1 MIKGSIKDA
10 SLAGIL
16 QFLAIEANKSYRM
29 KVERGILHGEVIVL
43 NGDLVSASYGLLRGE
58 DALCEFLT
66 WEDGAFTIERVWP
79 RHEDAFER
87 NLNLRLQQGLSFA
100 DQASYLL
107 ENSIGLNTV
116 IISSK
121 MFGTPEWQESSKL
134 HPLQREDFLILG
146 WLSQGRTMRQAMRDF
161 SFDLLQATSILYR
174 LVLTRSVE
182 VVRAGA
188 VSEEVADLPEMP
200 KSAPPV
206 APPVAPPPIPAPV
219 PVPAAAATAVPANP
233 APASPMA
240 AEPVQQ
246 PQPKEEP
253 AVPDQL
259 RKSDPALTNRRTT
272 VLPIISIDIERL
284 MKATFTI
291 SQFGFLALKNPAL
304 DEAIR
309 TALKKV
315 EDGKTL
321 EAVVGEGTRS
331 PSAVLSTYRYCL
343 ERGYIAN
350 PDSVLPLTADLLLR
364 RTELDQYLL
373 QRRRVTSEVLRDLT
387 EEARVEGTPLS
398 DMLVKTGYLSQED
411 LDTVTREQLRFALR

>member
-1 MIKGSIKDA
+1 MIKGSVKDA

-29 KVERGILHGEVIVL
+29 KVERGILYGEIIVV
-43 NGDLVSASYGLLRGE
+43 NGDLVSAAYGLLRGE

-66 WEDGAFTIERVWP
+66 WEDGAFTIERIWP
-79 RHEDAFER
+79 RHQDTFER
-87 NLNLRLQQGLSFA
+87 NLNLRLQSSLSFA

-107 ENSIGLNTV
+107 ENAIGLNTV
-116 IISSK
+116 VKSSK

-161 SFDLLQATSILYR
+161 AFDILQATSILYR

-182 VVRAGA
+182 VVRAGTPEA
-188 VSEEVADLPEMP
+188 AEELPDMAPMP
-200 KSAPPV
+200 AS
-206 APPVAPPPIPAPV
+206 APV
-219 PVPAAAATAVPANP
+219 PPPVPVAAVAATAATP
-233 APASPMA
+233 APSAQA
-240 AEPVQQ
+240 APEPVTAEQ
-246 PQPKEEP
+246 KEEA
-253 AVPDQL
+253 AVQEQL
-259 RKSDPALTNRRTT
+259 RKSDPALTTRRTT

-309 TALKKV
+309 SALKKV
-315 EDGKTL
+315 EEGKTL
-321 EAVVGEGTRS
+321 ESVVSEGSRS
-331 PSAVLSTYRYCL
+331 ASAVLNTYRYCL
-343 ERGYIAN
+343 ERGYISN

-373 QRRRVTSEVLRDLT
+373 QRRRVTSEVVRDLT